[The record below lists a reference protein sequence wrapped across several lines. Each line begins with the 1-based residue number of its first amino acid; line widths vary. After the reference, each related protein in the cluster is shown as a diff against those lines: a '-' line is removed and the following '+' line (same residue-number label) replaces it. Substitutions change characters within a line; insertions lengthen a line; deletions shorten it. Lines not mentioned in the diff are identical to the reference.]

1 MTAPVVPSSASA
13 EGETRP
19 LTSADS
25 PALRRLL
32 DTDPV
37 THCFV
42 ASRLDAL
49 GGRIGADLWGYF
61 RGDELVSALHIG
73 ANIVPVNT
81 DADARAAFADR
92 LLRTGRRGSSF
103 VGPADE
109 VLDLWSRVERRW
121 GRPREIRAAQPLLAM
136 DRDSVVAPDPLVR
149 PALPHEID
157 ILVPACVA
165 MFTEEVGISP
175 VSGGAAAAY
184 RARIAELVHAR
195 RALVRM
201 EQGLV
206 VFKAEIGALSSTVC
220 QVQGVWV
227 APARRGEGL
236 SVPGMSAVVHYAR
249 RSIAPTVSLY
259 VNDYNHAARACYAA
273 VGFGQVGE
281 FATVLL

>member
-1 MTAPVVPSSASA
+1 MTAPVVQSSASA
-13 EGETRP
+13 EGATRP
-19 LTSADS
+19 LTAADA

-32 DTDPV
+32 DADPV

-42 ASRLDAL
+42 ASRLEAL

-61 RGDELVSALHIG
+61 RGGDLVSALHVG
-73 ANIVPVNT
+73 ANIIPVAT
-81 DADARAAFADR
+81 DADSRIAFADR

-109 VLDLWSRVERRW
+109 VLDLWGRVERRW
-121 GRPREIRAAQPLLAM
+121 GRPREVRSAQPLLVI
-136 DRDSVVAPDPLVR
+136 DRDGEVAPDPLVR

-157 ILVPACVA
+157 VLVPACVA

-175 VSGGAAAAY
+175 ISGGAAAAY
-184 RARIAELVHAR
+184 RARIAELVHGR

-201 EQGLV
+201 EQGTV
-206 VFKAEIGALSSTVC
+206 VFKAEIGALSSKAC

-227 APARRGEGL
+227 TPNRRGEGL

-249 RSIAPTVSLY
+249 RSIAPMVSLY

-273 VGFGQVGE
+273 VGLRQVGE